1 MKKLIGRIIT
11 IVIALLVVGVL
22 TWRLWP
28 QSISSILPADVAVI
42 TDFSAVASVTVF
54 QGGESVTHTYSL
66 NDLEQ
71 HSNAPQELLDILATS
86 GYRPDMRNLL
96 PKGVDVVYGGKD
108 YDGRRVTLDFLT
120 ENEFDTYSG
129 IYFLSSDVVAVNP
142 SNGSGL
148 LIYHP
153 TNPETLNALVEY
165 LQTHGKME

>member
-1 MKKLIGRIIT
+1 MKKQIGRIIT

-22 TWRLWP
+22 TWRFWP
-28 QSISSILPADVAVI
+28 QPISSILPADVVAI
-42 TDFSAVASVTVF
+42 TDFSAVATVTVF
-54 QGGESVTHTYSL
+54 KDGVSSTHAYSL

-96 PKGVDVVYGGKD
+96 PKGVDVVYGGQT
-108 YDGRRVTLDFLT
+108 YNGRRVTLDFLT
-120 ENEFDTYSG
+120 ENDLDTYSG

-142 SNGSGL
+142 SNGNYL

-153 TNPETLNALVEY
+153 TNPETLDALVEY
-165 LQTHGKME
+165 LQTHGEKK